1 MKKFYPVFAVLA
13 IAALALSACGSAS
26 AEVSEDNCADEAV
39 LCVGLVTDVG
49 EIDDKS
55 FNQSAWEGVQ
65 QAVEEMGAFTKYVE
79 TKDAKDYAANIG
91 LFA

>member
-49 EIDDKS
+49 
-55 FNQSAWEGVQ
+55 
-65 QAVEEMGAFTKYVE
+65 
-79 TKDAKDYAANIG
+79 
-91 LFA
+91 